1 MRLKLPTC
9 ADLMFLELVIH
20 IKEKKREM
28 KGKEVKPHPKKQK
41 KKKEKNRNFRI
52 ALHHLSPWFSP
63 IIFAF
68 LN

>member
-41 KKKEKNRNFRI
+41 KRRKRREI
-52 ALHHLSPWFSP
+52 SELHC
-63 IIFAF
+63 II
-68 LN
+68 